1 LVCGCKTLLFSFQ
14 FSKYFFFQIH
24 HDFMKMLGKSCAYR
38 KMNMFA
44 CVSAWDIHYIYN
56 NNTGKNE
63 EINSFFLWK
72 EKSLEAS
79 LQTLGASPQTF
90 GELPQTLGELPQTLG
105 AFPQT
110 LGAFPQTLEELPQTL
125 GALPQTLGALPQT
138 LGALPQTL
146 GASPQTLG
154 ELPQKSILLSYLKN
168 LNLLNISNSFIINQI
183 VQIMDRY
190 HDYVPRQDGK
200 LLEWVRNLLSYLV
213 RNGALFG
220 LDPHTWADLEQ
231 KILAYSDAYQKAEAP
246 NRGSA
251 DVLLKN
257 ECRDT
262 LKKVVRLYVKEY
274 LEYNHLV
281 TDENRKLMG
290 LPIHDTIPTPAP
302 VSTTA
307 PEAEVKLP
315 SPAVIEIHFKE
326 TGSPNKRKPKGQS
339 GVEVA
344 SAILN
349 EKPADWEK
357 LIHSD
362 FATKTPLRLT
372 FKGDDRGKTLYFA
385 LRWQNTRGEKGPWSE
400 IMSVIIP

>member
-1 LVCGCKTLLFSFQ
+1 
-14 FSKYFFFQIH
+14 
-24 HDFMKMLGKSCAYR
+24 
-38 KMNMFA
+38 
-44 CVSAWDIHYIYN
+44 
-56 NNTGKNE
+56 
-63 EINSFFLWK
+63 
-72 EKSLEAS
+72 LEAF
-79 LQTLGASPQTF
+79 PQILEAF
-90 GELPQTLGELPQTLG
+90 PQILE

-110 LGAFPQTLEELPQTL
+110 LGAFPQTLEAFPQTFGVFPQIFGVFPQTL
-125 GALPQTLGALPQT
+125 GAIPQTLGVFPRN
-138 LGALPQTL
+138 
-146 GASPQTLG
+146 
-154 ELPQKSILLSYLKN
+154 LKN
-168 LNLLNISNSFIINQI
+168 LNILRTSNSFINNQTI
-183 VQIMDRY
+183 QIMY
-190 HDYVPRQDGK
+190 KQHDYVPRQDGK

-213 RNGALFG
+213 RNGALLG

-257 ECRDT
+257 ECRDA

-315 SPAVIEIHFKE
+315 SPAVIEVHFKE
-326 TGSPNKRKPKGQS
+326 AGSPNKRKPKGQS

-344 SAILN
+344 SAILD
-349 EKPADWEK
+349 EKPVDWEE

-362 FATKTPLRLT
+362 FATRSPLRLT
-372 FKGDDRGKTLYFA
+372 FKGADRGKTLYFA

-400 IMSVIIP
+400 IINAIIP